1 MQIKEVEDWLTSET
15 AKQSK
20 LASHQKPALLST
32 SIESRL
38 ETLRKPFNTL
48 KNRKKPKPPPA
59 PKKPQ
64 NATNVAEEKDENRIR
79 QEEDRENIIIDGKHS
94 LIPIS

>member
-1 MQIKEVEDWLTSET
+1 MQITEVREWLTSES
-15 AKQSK
+15 AQQSK
-20 LASHQKPALLST
+20 LASHQKPVLLST
-32 SIESRL
+32 SIDSRL

-79 QEEDRENIIIDGKHS
+79 QEEDRENIILDGNHFLS
-94 LIPIS
+94 